1 MCQTTVY
8 LIDNGQE
15 KLLMNDVV
23 ALIPEGGQVRLV
35 SLFGEEIMV
44 TGRIRQM
51 DLLTHKIFIT
61 S

>member
-8 LIDNGQE
+8 VIENGQE
-15 KLLMNDVV
+15 RLLMNDVV
-23 ALIPEGGQVRLV
+23 ALIPEEGQVRLV

-51 DLLTHKIFIT
+51 DLLTHKILIA